1 MSLRTSALP
10 CYTSGHLSLYTG
22 GAKEGDKAD
31 LEVRWDML
39 FWLHTPQ
46 IHFTFCLAALA
57 GFKFN

>member
-1 MSLRTSALP
+1 MSLKTSALP
-10 CYTSGHLSLYTG
+10 CHASDHLSLYTPQNVE
-22 GAKEGDKAD
+22 KKAD

-46 IHFTFCLAALA
+46 IHFTFCLAALV